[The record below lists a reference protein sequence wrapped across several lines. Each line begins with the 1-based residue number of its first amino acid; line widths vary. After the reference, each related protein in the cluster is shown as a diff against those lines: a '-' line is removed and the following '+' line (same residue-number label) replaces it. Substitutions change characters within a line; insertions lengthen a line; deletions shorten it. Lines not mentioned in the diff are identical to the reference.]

1 LSHYRLMNKIVESY
15 KRKLASEDGWVL
27 KRGAQLRIALCY
39 PNVYSI
45 GMANLGFQA
54 MYELLNNIP
63 EVSCE
68 RVFLPDSVRSPSV
81 SEGSSASE
89 RVRSPRVKAGSP
101 REQLARGAS
110 KGNLR
115 NRALPHGRA
124 SDTEYS
130 PNSSGYGVRQNIAVR
145 AINELAEYQ
154 RTRTPLLSLESQTPV
169 RDFDVV
175 AFSISFETDYVNM
188 ARMLQMSGVP
198 LWSKDRTERDPLI
211 VMGGA
216 ASFLNP
222 EPIAEFTD
230 VIGVGEGEV
239 LGPKLVD
246 AIFENDSKGELL
258 LALARQGR
266 GFYVPALYFVGY
278 NDDGTVNTYTPTE
291 EGVPARVGRAISAE
305 NPKEGSLRRAIKK
318 QQFDLVEQLRRD
330 EVFAPSTTI
339 FAPQAEMGD
348 RFLVEIS
355 RGCSQ
360 GCRFCWAGYNYWP
373 PRVVPA
379 RDILAK
385 AAAWRGK
392 TDKIGLVSTAVC
404 DHPEISEILQGLRAM
419 DYRISVSSLRLDQ
432 ISDELLDA
440 LVESRDQQIAVAPE
454 TGSDRLR
461 RVINKNL
468 TNDEIVDICGAVF
481 DRGML
486 TIKLYMMVG
495 LPTETDEDL
504 DEMIVLVER
513 IKDRMLEAGKR
524 FGYAGKIIPSL
535 NGFVPKPN
543 TPFQWEPIC
552 EEKELK
558 RRLKYVSK
566 KLSRIPN
573 VEVRA
578 MSSRIAHE
586 QALLSS
592 GDRRIAKVIEATAR
606 LHGDLNGAIRETGID
621 PAFHT
626 SRTRSHDEILPWE
639 IVDAGLGR
647 PFMEREHERAHEAR
661 STAPCPSVNQCTR
674 CGVCPTT
681 WLAEAPPALVQ
692 LKAFATSATSTAN
705 V

>member
-1 LSHYRLMNKIVESY
+1 M
-15 KRKLASEDGWVL
+15 L
-27 KRGAQLRIALCY
+27 KRGVELRIALCY

-54 MYELLNNIP
+54 MYEIFNRIP

-68 RVFLPDSVRSPSV
+68 RAFLPDEVRSLTV
-81 SEGSSASE
+81 REGSSG
-89 RVRSPRVKAGSP
+89 K
-101 REQLARGAS
+101 
-110 KGNLR
+110 
-115 NRALPHGRA
+115 RALAYARA
-124 SDTEYS
+124 SDTNHPRRRSGHDQALPDGQASDTVDEMKEY
-130 PNSSGYGVRQNIAVR
+130 
-145 AINELAEYQ
+145 E
-154 RTRTPLLSLESQTPV
+154 RTRTPLLSLESQTPL
-169 RDFDVV
+169 RDFDVI
-175 AFSISFETDYVNM
+175 AFSISFETDYVNL

-198 LWSKDRTERDPLI
+198 VWAKDRTKHDPLI

-216 ASFLNP
+216 SSFLNP
-222 EPIAEFTD
+222 EPIADFTD
-230 VIGVGEGEV
+230 VIGVGEGEI

-246 AIFENDSKGELL
+246 VIFENGSKEEILA
-258 LALARQGR
+258 ALARQGR
-266 GFYVPALYFVGY
+266 GFYVPSFYEVSY
-278 NDDGTVNTYTPTE
+278 RDDETVAAYAPLE
-291 EGVPARVGRAISAE
+291 DGVPARVGRTISAE
-305 NPKEGSLRRAIKK
+305 NPKEGSLRRAIRRE
-318 QQFDLVEQLRRD
+318 QHDLIDQLRRD

-339 FAPQAEMGD
+339 FAPDAEMGD
-348 RFLVEIS
+348 RFLIEIS

-385 AAAWRGK
+385 ARAWRAK

-461 RVINKNL
+461 KVINKNL

-486 TIKLYMMVG
+486 TIKLYLMVG

-504 DEMIVLVER
+504 AEMVKLVER

-524 FGYAGKIIPSL
+524 FGRAGKIIPAL

-552 EEKELK
+552 AERELK
-558 RRLKYVSK
+558 RRLKWVCK
-566 KLSRIPN
+566 QLARIPN

-578 MSSRIAHE
+578 MSARIAHE
-586 QALLSS
+586 QALFSS
-592 GDRRIAKVIEATAR
+592 GDRTIGQVIDAMAR
-606 LHGDLNGAIRETGID
+606 NGGDLNAALRETNTD
-621 PAFHT
+621 ASQHT
-626 SRTRSHDEILPWE
+626 SRARSYDEVLPWE

-647 PFMEREHERAHEAR
+647 AFLQQEHERAQVAR
-661 STAPCPSVNQCTR
+661 STAPCPSVSQCTR

-681 WLAEAPPALVQ
+681 WLASAPLALVQ
-692 LKAFATSATSTAN
+692 LQSSLGAKVAA
-705 V
+705 

>member
-1 LSHYRLMNKIVESY
+1 MSINKIVESY
-15 KRKLASEDGWVL
+15 KHRLAAEEGWVL

-39 PNVYSI
+39 PNTHAI

-54 MYELLNNIP
+54 MYEIFNNIP

-68 RVFLPDSVRSPSV
+68 RVFLPDSGRGPRV
-81 SEGSSASE
+81 SKGSS
-89 RVRSPRVKAGSP
+89 GYD
-101 REQLARGAS
+101 
-110 KGNLR
+110 
-115 NRALPHGRA
+115 ALPHGRA
-124 SDTEYS
+124 ADTIDEMREY
-130 PNSSGYGVRQNIAVR
+130 
-145 AINELAEYQ
+145 E

-175 AFSISFETDYVNM
+175 AFSISFETDYINM
-188 ARMLQMSGVP
+188 ARMMQMSGIPV
-198 LWSKDRTERDPLI
+198 WSKDRTKHDPLI

-216 ASFLNP
+216 SSFLNP

-230 VIGVGEGEV
+230 VIAVGEGEI
-239 LGPKLVD
+239 LGPKLID
-246 AIFENDSKGELL
+246 LILENETKEEVL

-266 GFYVPALYFVGY
+266 GFYVPSFYDVTY
-278 NDDGTVNTYTPTE
+278 HDDQTVAAYAPIA

-305 NPKEGSLRRAIKK
+305 NPKEGSLRRAIRKG
-318 QQFDLVEQLRRD
+318 QVEIAEQLRRD

-339 FAPQAEMGD
+339 FAPAAEMGD
-348 RFLVEIS
+348 RFLIEIS

-385 AAAWRGK
+385 AQEWRGR

-419 DYRISVSSLRLDQ
+419 EYRISVSSLRLDQ
-432 ISDELLDA
+432 ISEELLDA

-486 TIKLYMMVG
+486 TVKLYMMVG

-504 DEMIVLVER
+504 EEMIVLVER

-524 FGYAGKIIPSL
+524 FGRAGKIIPSL

-558 RRLKYVSK
+558 RRLKFVSK
-566 KLSRIPN
+566 KLARIPN

-578 MSSRIAHE
+578 MSARIAHE
-586 QALLSS
+586 QALFSS
-592 GDRRIAKVIEATAR
+592 GDRRIARVIEATAR
-606 LHGDLNGAIRETGID
+606 LNGDLNAAIRETGID
-621 PAFHT
+621 LHFHT
-626 SRTRSHDEILPWE
+626 SRRRAYDEILPWE
-639 IVDAGLGR
+639 IVDSGISR
-647 PFMEREHERAHEAR
+647 DFMQQEDERAHEAR

-692 LKAFATSATSTAN
+692 LTAFATASVSA

>member
-1 LSHYRLMNKIVESY
+1 MRISEIY
-15 KRKLASEDGWVL
+15 KKKLDGEEGWIL

-39 PNVYSI
+39 PNIYEI

-54 MYELLNNIP
+54 MYELFNRIP

-68 RVFLPDSVRSPSV
+68 RVFLPDVQEMREYERS
-81 SEGSSASE
+81 
-89 RVRSPRVKAGSP
+89 
-101 REQLARGAS
+101 
-110 KGNLR
+110 
-115 NRALPHGRA
+115 
-124 SDTEYS
+124 
-130 PNSSGYGVRQNIAVR
+130 
-145 AINELAEYQ
+145 
-154 RTRTPLLSLESQTPV
+154 RTSLLSLESQTPV

-175 AFSISFETDYVNM
+175 AFSISFETDYLNM
-188 ARMLQMSGVP
+188 VSILRLSGVP
-198 LWSKDRTERDPLI
+198 VWSKDRTAHDPLV

-222 EPIAEFTD
+222 EPIADFTD
-230 VIGVGEGEV
+230 VIGVGEGEI
-239 LGPKLVD
+239 LGHQLVD
-246 AIFENDSKGELL
+246 AIFEHETKDEIL
-258 LALARQGR
+258 LALARKGR
-266 GFYVPALYFVGY
+266 GFYIPALYDVTY
-278 NDDGTVNTYTPTE
+278 NADGTVEDYRPTA
-291 EGVPARVGRAISAE
+291 EGVPARVGRALAAE
-305 NPKEGSLRRAIKK
+305 NPKEGSLRRAMRRGEME
-318 QQFDLVEQLRRD
+318 VATQLRGE
-330 EVFAPSTTI
+330 EVFAPSTVI
-339 FAPQAEMGD
+339 YAPAAEMGE

-385 AAAWRGK
+385 ASEWRAK
-392 TDKIGLVSTAVC
+392 TGKIGLVSTAVC
-404 DHPEISEILQGLRAM
+404 DHPEISEILQGLREM

-440 LVESRDQQIAVAPE
+440 LVESKDQQIAVAPE

-461 RVINKNL
+461 KVINKNL

-486 TIKLYMMVG
+486 TIKLYLMVG

-504 DEMIVLVER
+504 EEMVTLVER

-524 FGYAGKIIPSL
+524 FGRAGKIIPSL

-543 TPFQWEPIC
+543 TPLQWDAIC
-552 EEKELK
+552 DEKELK
-558 RRLKYVSK
+558 RRLKWASK
-566 KLSRIPN
+566 NLSRIPN

-578 MSSRIAHE
+578 MSARIAHE
-586 QALLSS
+586 QALFSS
-592 GDRRIAKVIEATAR
+592 GDRRVARVIEAAAR
-606 LHGDLNGAIRETGID
+606 RGGNLNAALREMNID

-626 SRTRSHDEILPWE
+626 SRNRSYEERLAWE

-647 PFMEREHERAHEAR
+647 AFLQQEHERAHIAK
-661 STAPCPSVNQCTR
+661 STAPCPSVDQCTR

-681 WLAEAPPALVQ
+681 WLASAPAVLVQ
-692 LKAFATSATSTAN
+692 LQSATVQRVLAAG
-705 V
+705 

>member
-1 LSHYRLMNKIVESY
+1 MSQRIIESY
-15 KRKLASEDGWVL
+15 KQKLAAEEGWML

-39 PNVYSI
+39 PNVYEI

-54 MYELLNNIP
+54 MYELFNRIP

-68 RVFLPDSVRSPSV
+68 RVFLPD
-81 SEGSSASE
+81 E
-89 RVRSPRVKAGSP
+89 REL
-101 REQLARGAS
+101 REYEKS
-110 KGNLR
+110 
-115 NRALPHGRA
+115 
-124 SDTEYS
+124 
-130 PNSSGYGVRQNIAVR
+130 
-145 AINELAEYQ
+145 
-154 RTRTPLLSLESQTPV
+154 RTPLLSLESQTPV

-175 AFSISFETDYVNM
+175 AFSISFETDYLNM
-188 ARMLQMSGVP
+188 VRVLKLSGVP
-198 LWSKDRTERDPLI
+198 VWSKDRTVHDPLV

-222 EPIAEFTD
+222 EPIADFTD
-230 VIGVGEGEV
+230 VIGVGEGEI
-239 LGPKLVD
+239 LGHQLVD
-246 AIFENDSKGELL
+246 AIFEQETKDDIL
-258 LALARQGR
+258 LALARRGR
-266 GFYVPALYFVGY
+266 GFYVPSLYDVTY
-278 NDDGTVNTYTPTE
+278 HADGTVADYRPLSD
-291 EGVPARVGRAISAE
+291 GVPARVGRALAAE
-305 NPKEGSLRRAIKK
+305 NPKEGSLRRAMRRGEGE
-318 QQFDLVEQLRRD
+318 VAERLRGT
-330 EVFAPSTTI
+330 EVFAPSTVI
-339 FAPQAEMGD
+339 YAPAAEMGE

-385 AAAWRGK
+385 AREWRAK

-404 DHPEISEILQGLRAM
+404 DHPEISEILQGLRQM

-461 RVINKNL
+461 KVINKNL

-486 TIKLYMMVG
+486 TIKLYLMVG
-495 LPTETDEDL
+495 LPTETDADL
-504 DEMIVLVER
+504 EEMVTLVRR
-513 IKDRMLEAGKR
+513 IKDRMLQAGKR
-524 FGYAGKIIPSL
+524 FGRAGKIIPSL

-543 TPFQWEPIC
+543 TPLQWDAIC
-552 EEKELK
+552 DEKELK
-558 RRLKYVSK
+558 RRLKWASK
-566 KLSRIPN
+566 NLARIPN

-578 MSSRIAHE
+578 MSARIAHE
-586 QALLSS
+586 QALFSS
-592 GDRRIAKVIEATAR
+592 GDRRVARVIEAAAR
-606 LHGDLNGAIRETGID
+606 MGGDLNAALRETKVD

-626 SRTRSHDEILPWE
+626 SRNRSYEERLPWE

-647 PFMEREHERAHEAR
+647 EFLRQEHERAHVAK
-661 STAPCPSVNQCTR
+661 STAPCPSVDQCTR

-681 WLAEAPPALVQ
+681 WLASAPAGLVQ
-692 LKAFATSATSTAN
+692 LQSVNVQKALAAG
-705 V
+705 